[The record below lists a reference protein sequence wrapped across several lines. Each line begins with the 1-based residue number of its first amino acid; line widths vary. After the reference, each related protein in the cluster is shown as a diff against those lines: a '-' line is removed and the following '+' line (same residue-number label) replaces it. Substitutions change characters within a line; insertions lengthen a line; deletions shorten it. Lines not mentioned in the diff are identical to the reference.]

1 MTTKTRRKGQQRR
14 APAYSH
20 TYTIMDELMASTT
33 QPMPLAKQVY
43 QIGRMNEA
51 LQRIQTAPAPTA
63 DDWRICSDAV
73 NLMETFI
80 TQGDVLQNGKAL
92 TGWWYDCERDPVQVQ
107 DPGRLLQDAI
117 EAMALAGRRKFSH
130 GTIRLDGKGLQAVRA
145 LIDDYANVI
154 SALPERTTIHVHRL
168 TERRI
173 RDILRGKSQPHDI
186 EIINL

>member
-14 APAYSH
+14 APVYLH
-20 TYTIMDELMASTT
+20 TYTMMDELMAATT
-33 QPMPLAKQVY
+33 LPLPLVKQVY

-51 LQRIQTAPAPTA
+51 LQRIQTAPAPTPE
-63 DDWRICSDAV
+63 DWRICSDAV

-80 TQGDVLQNGKAL
+80 TQGDVLQDGKTL
-92 TGWWYDCERDPVQVQ
+92 PGWWYDCDRDPVQVQ

-117 EAMALAGRRKFSH
+117 EAMAMAGRRKFSH
-130 GTIRLDGKGLQAVRA
+130 GTIRLDGKGLVAVRG
-145 LIDDYANVI
+145 LVDDYASVI

-173 RDILRGKSQPHDI
+173 QDMLRGKTQPHDI
-186 EIINL
+186 EVINL